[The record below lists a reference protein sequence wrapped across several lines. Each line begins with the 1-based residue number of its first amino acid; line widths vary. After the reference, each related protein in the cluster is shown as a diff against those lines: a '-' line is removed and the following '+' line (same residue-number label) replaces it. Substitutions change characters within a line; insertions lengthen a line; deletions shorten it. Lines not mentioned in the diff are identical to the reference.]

1 MSNEN
6 TAKTSHS
13 LPFIIFLIATALM
26 CGALVMVIEVLGS
39 RVIGPFF
46 GASLFVWTSLITV
59 TLVALALGYTAGG
72 VLSDRYESPVGL
84 YMIIFLA
91 GLAVHLIPF
100 LKKPVFEITLPLGLR
115 VGALSASALL
125 FGLPLF
131 FLGCVSPYI
140 IKIAAREMRN
150 IGRTVGLFYAVST
163 FGSFIGTVCTG
174 FILIAYFPVNR
185 IFAFVGWGLIVLAAI
200 FFVFFRKRIFA
211 LLVLAIPFLL
221 PGAATVRSM
230 TLADGMTVTNIHDSD
245 TFYGNIKVLD
255 TRYRFPEFQV
265 RDMLV
270 DGAVQGGIDLNN
282 GMPVHD
288 YYYYLQYIPYS
299 LNPGGKSCLV
309 MGLGAGIIP
318 LWYEKRGIRTDVVDI
333 SPQIFTVAE
342 KYFGFHASGET
353 VAEDARFF
361 LNRSQKK
368 YDYIIL
374 DVFNGDVLP
383 EHVLSLE
390 SFEMISRHLNDN
402 GILGMNVVGS
412 VKNDTFLTASM
423 IKTLHQVFTTV
434 QIYPTFDPD
443 NPYSQNSGIGNLE
456 VFAYNFPPVTLNRT
470 QLQSLPFHPL
480 AASARNTIGVLFS
493 FPPETPGMVL
503 TDNYNPIDSLEL
515 GIKEEVRRRLL
526 AGANIEMLL

>member
-1 MSNEN
+1 MSHEN

-13 LPFIIFLIATALM
+13 LTFIIFLVATALI

-72 VLSDRYESPVGL
+72 VLSDRYESPDGM

-115 VGALSASALL
+115 VGALSSSALL

-174 FILIAYFPVNR
+174 FILIAYFPVNQ
-185 IFAFVGWGLIVLAAI
+185 IFAFIGWGLIVLAVI
-200 FFVFFRKRIFA
+200 FFVFFRKRKVA

-255 TRYRFPEFQV
+255 TRYRFPDFKV

-299 LNPGGKSCLV
+299 LNPRGKSCLV

-318 LWYEKRGIRTDVVDI
+318 LWYEKLGIRTDVVDI
-333 SPQIFTVAE
+333 SPQIFAVAE
-342 KYFGFHASGET
+342 KYFGFHTSGET

-390 SFEMISRHLNDN
+390 SFEMISRHLND
-402 GILGMNVVGS
+402 GGVLGMNVVGS
-412 VKNDTFLTASM
+412 IKQDTFLTASI
-423 IKTLHQVFTTV
+423 IKTLREVFKTV
-434 QIYPTFDPD
+434 QIFPTFDPD

-470 QLQSLPFHPL
+470 RLQSLPFHPL
-480 AASARNTIGVLFS
+480 AASARNTIGILFS

-503 TDNYNPIDSLEL
+503 TDNYNPIDAREL
-515 GIKEEVRRRLL
+515 RIKEEVRRRLL

>member
-1 MSNEN
+1 MSHEN
-6 TAKTSHS
+6 SAQTSHS
-13 LPFIIFLIATALM
+13 LPFIIFLVATALI

-59 TLVALALGYTAGG
+59 TLVGLALGYTAGG
-72 VLSDRYESPVGL
+72 VLSDRYESPSGL
-84 YMIIFLA
+84 YILIFLA

-115 VGALSASALL
+115 AGALCSSALL

-163 FGSFIGTVCTG
+163 FGSFIGTVFTG

-185 IFAFVGWGLIVLAAI
+185 IFAFTGWGLIVLSVV
-200 FFVFFRKRIFA
+200 FFVFFRKKLFA
-211 LLVLAIPFLL
+211 PLVLAIPFLL
-221 PGAATVRSM
+221 PGAATVQS
-230 TLADGMTVTNIHDSD
+230 LALANGMTITNIHDAD

-255 TRYRFPEFQV
+255 YRHPDIRLRE
-265 RDMLV
+265 MLV
-270 DGAVQGGIDLNN
+270 DGAVQGGIDLKD

-299 LNPGGKSCLV
+299 LNPRGKSCLV

-318 LWYEKRGIRTDVVDI
+318 LWYEKLGIRTDVVDI
-333 SPQIFTVAE
+333 NPQIFSVAE
-342 KYFGFHASGET
+342 KYFGFHANGEM
-353 VAEDARFF
+353 VAQDARFF

-390 SFEMISRHLNDN
+390 SFEMISRHLNN
-402 GILGMNVVGS
+402 GGILGMNVVGS
-412 VKNDTFLTASM
+412 IKHDTFLTASI
-423 IKTLHQVFTTV
+423 IKTLREVFTTV

-443 NPYSQNSGIGNLE
+443 NPYSQYSGIGNLE
-456 VFAYNFPPVTLNRT
+456 VFAYNFPPVSLTREH
-470 QLQSLPFHPL
+470 LQRFPFHPL
-480 AASARNTIGVLFS
+480 AASARNTIGTLFA

-503 TDNYNPIDSLEL
+503 TDNYNPIDAREL
-515 GIKEEVRRRLL
+515 SIKEEVRRRLL
-526 AGANIEMLL
+526 SGANIEMLL